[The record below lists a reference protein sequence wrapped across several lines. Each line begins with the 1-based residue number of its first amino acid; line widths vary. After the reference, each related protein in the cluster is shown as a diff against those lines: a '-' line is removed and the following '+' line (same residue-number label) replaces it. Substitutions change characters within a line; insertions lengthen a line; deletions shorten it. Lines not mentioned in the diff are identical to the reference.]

1 MRSKAEPDEVRP
13 GRPPAEM
20 NYSEFVGLVRE
31 RNRPSGGIRT
41 VHHACVQTQLRQG
54 QTALEVGS
62 NTGFTSVN
70 LALLSGAKVTGIDLQ
85 SESIAEARALAR
97 SHRVEDSV
105 TFLHGDTTNLSFAT
119 GSFDLVWAS
128 NVASFVTD
136 KQAMLAEL
144 TRVLKLGGSLVAVPI
159 FYRRE
164 PPAALVKEV
173 GRAIGT
179 ELPVMTKGDWCDY
192 FSSGG
197 GGGGGILELYHDAD
211 FEYGHRSSA
220 DIASYCEVI
229 MASEHL
235 LDRDEG
241 FRDDVRARLEYFMNL
256 FNENLAY
263 AGFSVLLFQKRR
275 QAEQAELFLA
285 KPALDVLSYA
295 DGLPM
300 TARDQLWHP

>member
-1 MRSKAEPDEVRP
+1 MTSEVRS
-13 GRPPAEM
+13 GRSPADM

-41 VHHACVQTQLRQG
+41 VHHACVQTRLRQG

-70 LALLSGAKVTGIDLQ
+70 LALLSGARVTGIDLQ
-85 SESIAEARALAR
+85 SQSIAEAQALAR
-97 SHRVEDSV
+97 SHRVADSV
-105 TFLHGDTTNLSFAT
+105 AFLQGDTTHLSFAT

-128 NVASFVTD
+128 NVPSFVSD

-164 PPAALVKEV
+164 PPAALVSEV

-179 ELPVMTKGDWCDY
+179 ELRVMTKGDWCDY
-192 FSSGG
+192 FLSGAG
-197 GGGGGILELYHDAD
+197 GDVLELYHDAD
-211 FEYGHRSSA
+211 FEYGHRSSTE
-220 DIASYCEVI
+220 IASYCEMI

-241 FRDDVRARLEYFMNL
+241 FRDEVRTRLRYFMDL

-263 AGFSVLLFQKRR
+263 AGFSVMLFQKRW

-285 KPALDVLSYA
+285 RPALDVHLGKSVQTY
-295 DGLPM
+295 
-300 TARDQLWHP
+300 

>member
-1 MRSKAEPDEVRP
+1 MRKKVVPYEALP
-13 GRPPAEM
+13 EM

-41 VHHACVQTQLRQG
+41 VHYACVQTRLRQG

-70 LALLSGAKVTGIDLQ
+70 LALLSGANVTGIELQ
-85 SESIAEARALAR
+85 SASIAEARVLAR

-105 TFLHGDTTNLSFAT
+105 TFLQGDTTNLSFAT

-128 NVASFVTD
+128 NVASFVSD
-136 KQAMLAEL
+136 KQAMLSEL
-144 TRVLKLGGSLVAVPI
+144 ARVLKLGGSLVAVPI

-179 ELPVMTKGDWCDY
+179 ELPVMTKGDWRDY
-192 FSSGG
+192 FLSGAG
-197 GGGGGILELYHDAD
+197 DEVLELYHEAD
-211 FEYGHRSSA
+211 FEYEHRSSE
-220 DIASYCEVI
+220 DIAAYCEVI
-229 MASEHL
+229 MANEHL

-241 FRDDVRARLEYFMNL
+241 FRDEVRARLRYFMNL
-256 FNENLAY
+256 FNENLVY
-263 AGFSVLLFQKRR
+263 AGFSVMLFQKRR
-275 QAEQAELFLA
+275 QAEQVELFLT
-285 KPALDVLSYA
+285 KPALDIPSNA
-295 DGLPM
+295 DGL
-300 TARDQLWHP
+300 R

>member
-1 MRSKAEPDEVRP
+1 
-13 GRPPAEM
+13 M

-41 VHHACVQTQLRQG
+41 VHHACVQTQLRHG
-54 QTALEVGS
+54 QKALEVGS

-70 LALLSGAKVTGIDLQ
+70 LALLTGAKVTGIDLQ
-85 SESIAEARALAR
+85 SESIAEAQLLAR
-97 SHRVEDSV
+97 SHRVDDSV
-105 TFLHGDTTNLSFAT
+105 TFIQGDTTNLSFAA

-128 NVASFVTD
+128 NVASFVSD

-164 PPAALVKEV
+164 PPATLVQEV

-179 ELPVMTKGDWCDY
+179 ELPVMTKADWCDY
-192 FSSGG
+192 FLSGAG
-197 GGGGGILELYHDAD
+197 DEVLELYHEAD
-211 FEYGHRSSA
+211 FEYRHRSSD
-220 DIASYCEVI
+220 DIASYCEMI

-241 FRDDVRARLEYFMNL
+241 FRDEVRARLRYFMNL
-256 FNENLAY
+256 FNENLLY
-263 AGFSVLLFQKRR
+263 AGFSVMLFQKRR

-285 KPALDVLSYA
+285 KPVLDVSSYA
-295 DGLPM
+295 
-300 TARDQLWHP
+300 